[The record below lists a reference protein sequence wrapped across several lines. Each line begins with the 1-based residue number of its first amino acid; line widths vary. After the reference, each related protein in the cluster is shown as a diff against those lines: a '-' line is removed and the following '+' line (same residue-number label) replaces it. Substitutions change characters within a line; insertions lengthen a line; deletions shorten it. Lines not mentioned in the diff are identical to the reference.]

1 MEAEPKTTPAMM
13 VVGVVVVVMVDAT
26 VPVAPGK
33 LDADALTR
41 DRLDGDD
48 ASELWMT
55 PLSGWPR
62 TATRGWETG

>member
-1 MEAEPKTTPAMM
+1 MEAEPTTTPAVM

-33 LDADALTR
+33 PDADALTR

-55 PLSGWPR
+55 PLSRWSR